1 MTCSQIET
9 YVNRP
14 APTYRVQ
21 FDNVRVPERRRI
33 DAGFKEIMAGFNR
46 ERVMVAARWLRPY
59 ADVAGVG
66 PRLRHDAAA
75 VRPADRR

>member
-1 MTCSQIET
+1 MTCTKIET

-21 FDNVRVPERRRI
+21 FDNVRIPERRRL

-46 ERVMVAARWLRPY
+46 ERIMVAARWLVTCRP
-59 ADVAGVG
+59 
-66 PRLRHDAAA
+66 R
-75 VRPADRR
+75 